1 MYYRLLSGADRLQ
14 EYQQAFEQAS
24 GNAVAMGYLE
34 EARVIGLFRRGRMIG
49 GFVLKNGPN
58 LRYANMLQH
67 HSDKLPFELDKV
79 VEITCYF
86 LTEKSPML
94 SSVAGLIIALE
105 CWRGGSDYV
114 LAGTRIE
121 KVYRTHSRVIPNV
134 FHEGLVETPKGPQYW
149 WFYWAERRRLPALV
163 SREILHRYLPRRKVA
178 LPVSG

>member
-1 MYYRLLSGADRLQ
+1 MYYRLLSGEDRLREFQ
-14 EYQQAFEQAS
+14 HAFEQAS
-24 GNAVAMGYLE
+24 GNAVAMDYLQD
-34 EARVIGLFRRGRMIG
+34 ARVIGLFRRGQMIG
-49 GFVLKNGPN
+49 GFVLKQGPE
-58 LRYANMLQH
+58 LRYAGMLQH
-67 HSDKLPFELDKV
+67 HCERLPFDLDQV

-86 LTEKSPML
+86 LSEKSPML

-105 CWRGGSDYV
+105 CWRCGSDYV

-134 FHEGLVETPKGPQYW
+134 FHEGTVATPKGPQYW

-163 SREILHRYLPRRKVA
+163 SREILHRYLPRRKAA